1 VIQGGA
7 AKEAVPMALSDDLR
21 KRVIEAVTV
30 GKASCNTAA
39 KWFSVSV
46 STVVRWVSRHAETGE
61 VSPKPMGGD
70 RRSGRVEA
78 QGDYLKG
85 LIRREPDIT
94 LLEISDR
101 LAANCGERLSTS
113 VLARFFD
120 RHDMTWKSKTAH
132 ADEQRRADVLE
143 QRLAWFD
150 GQLDI
155 EPPKLVFVDET
166 GASTNMARKRGRC
179 RRGRRLRVGIPH
191 GHYKTITLVAALR
204 LNGLA
209 ATKAYDCPINAE
221 LFEDWV
227 EKCLVPVLS
236 PGDIVVMDNLKSHK
250 GARVGELITAAGAEV
265 RYLPPYSPDMNPI
278 EKAFSKLKAHLR
290 KIAERTV
297 AALTEALE
305 TCDGVFLSSQCQN
318 YFKACGYDPAHE
330 FSSV

>member
-1 VIQGGA
+1 
-7 AKEAVPMALSDDLR
+7 MALSDDLR

-101 LAANCGERLSTS
+101 LAANCGERFSTS
-113 VLARFFD
+113 VLARFFE
-120 RHDMTWKSKTAH
+120 RHELTFKNKTAH
-132 ADEQRRADVLE
+132 ADEQQRQDVLDRRRA
-143 QRLAWFD
+143 WFA

-155 EPPKLVFVDET
+155 EAYKLVFVDET

-179 RRGRRLRVGIPH
+179 RRGRRLRASIPH
-191 GHYKTITLVAALR
+191 GHYKTITMVAALR

-209 ATKAYDCPINAE
+209 ASKAYDRPINAE

-227 EKCLVPVLS
+227 EHCLVPVLS
-236 PGDIVVMDNLKSHK
+236 PGDIVVMDNLSSHK
-250 GARVGELITAAGAEV
+250 GDRVGELFAAAGAEL

-278 EKAFSKLKAHLR
+278 EKAFSKLKAHLC

-297 AALTEALE
+297 AGLIGALE
-305 TCDGVFLSSQCQN
+305 TCASVFLPVECKN
-318 YFKACGYDPAHE
+318 YFRACGYDPTYE
-330 FSSV
+330 CSLV